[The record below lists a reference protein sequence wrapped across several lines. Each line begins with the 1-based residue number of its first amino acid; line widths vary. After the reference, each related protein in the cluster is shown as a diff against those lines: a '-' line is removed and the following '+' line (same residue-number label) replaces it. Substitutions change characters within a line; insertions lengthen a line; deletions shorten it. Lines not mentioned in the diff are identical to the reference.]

1 MLTSFGGRA
10 IGYALLILLSLVAV
24 SGCGYSIVQGTGIM
38 GGQVVHLD
46 VPVFKNK
53 SFEPLVP
60 EFFTEAFTREL
71 ILSGMFEVNKGNTD
85 SVLVGTITN
94 VRTVPTT
101 LNKDGIA
108 TEKTVFVD
116 LALVLN
122 KKAGT
127 FIKNWGLGDSETYRA
142 EPINVEDFNK
152 RAALTRVAAR
162 LARRFSVLM
171 LTEIEKR

>member
-1 MLTSFGGRA
+1 MLKSFGRRA
-10 IGYALLILLSLVAV
+10 IGCALLMLLSLLAFG
-24 SGCGYSIVQGTGIM
+24 GCGYSIVQEKGIM

-71 ILSGMFEVNKGNTD
+71 ILSGLFEVNKGRSD
-85 SVLVGTITN
+85 SVLDGTIVN
-94 VRTVPTT
+94 VRSVPTT

-108 TEKTVFVD
+108 TEKTVYVD
-116 LALVLN
+116 LGLVLN
-122 KKAGT
+122 KKGGT
-127 FIKNWGLGDSETYRA
+127 FIKNWVLGDSETYRA

-162 LARRFSVLM
+162 LARRFSVLV
-171 LTEIEKR
+171 LTDIDKR